1 MVATTHIS
9 LHMVTSIT
17 TFAPEQVGHPLT
29 LLLKSPYG
37 DTNISLFFDIG
48 DTGLAQRLAEAI
60 NAAIVGPIELPL
72 EAACPQE
79 EAAYQAAAMHYFAT
93 GEYRR

>member
-1 MVATTHIS
+1 M
-9 LHMVTSIT
+9 
-17 TFAPEQVGHPLT
+17 
-29 LLLKSPYG
+29 
-37 DTNISLFFDIG
+37 FFDIG

-79 EAAYQAAAMHYFAT
+79 EAAYQAAAMHYFADW
-93 GEYRR
+93 GISPVSQILIDVLGVVVIGGLVALIYIAVLSSLPGRLL